1 MKTAGKLKT
10 AFLAILL
17 TILGLFACAAVVM
30 AATGN
35 TTSNIYTG
43 PYNTGIHIE
52 KQWNDDGQK
61 ENRPESIEVSYKM
74 TLVLSDYV
82 TSKTETVTNEGSVT
96 LSEANSWQDDVNWD
110 YSNAG
115 TIGPSYHLGRDL
127 TVEVE
132 EINVPKGY
140 TASYEWVGNSG
151 YVIVTNTYTEPT
163 GDLSVTKTVSGDNA
177 DLDKAFE
184 FTLNLTDADG
194 TPLTEEYSYSIL
206 NKDSSVA
213 ETGNISNGETFKLS
227 HEQTFTVTGLPEGTL
242 YEVTEAENDDYTSE
256 VVSGNASGAI
266 DSENPAAV
274 TFNNKFNEPEP
285 ETVNISGSKIW
296 KDNDDEAGLRPDS
309 IEINLWN
316 GEELVAK
323 TTIDEADGWVYSF
336 NQLAKYDQQGNE
348 IKYTVTETPVKGY
361 STTYDGYNII
371 NTYTPDDK
379 TPVKP
384 PTDPGEDPSEPTKTS
399 DPADPVA
406 IMMIMMMSAA
416 ALVVLKKKS
425 R

>member
-10 AFLAILL
+10 AFLAMLL

-35 TTSNIYTG
+35 TTSNIYTS
-43 PYNTGIHIE
+43 PYNTGILIE
-52 KQWNDDGQK
+52 KQWNDDGH
-61 ENRPESIEVSYKM
+61 EGNRPESIEVSYKM
-74 TLVLSDYV
+74 TMVFSDYKGN
-82 TSKTETVTNEGSVT
+82 TDTVINEGSVT
-96 LSEANSWQDDVNWD
+96 LSETNSWKDNVTWD
-110 YSNAG
+110 YSNA
-115 TIGPSYHLGRDL
+115 R
-127 TVEVE
+127 
-132 EINVPKGY
+132 
-140 TASYEWVGNSG
+140 GNSG

-194 TPLTEEYSYSIL
+194 APLTEDYSYSIL
-206 NKDSSVA
+206 NKDNSVA

-227 HEQTFTVTGLPEGTL
+227 HEQTFTVTGVPEGTL

-266 DSENPAAV
+266 DSDNPAAV
-274 TFNNKFNEPEP
+274 TFNNKYNEPKP

-296 KDNDDEAGLRPDS
+296 KDNDDEAGMRPDS

-316 GEELVAK
+316 GEDLVAT
-323 TTIDEADGWVYSF
+323 TTIDAADGWAYSF
-336 NQLAKYDQQGNE
+336 NQLAKYNQQGNE

-399 DPADPVA
+399 DPAAPVA

>member
-10 AFLAILL
+10 AFLAMLL

-35 TTSNIYTG
+35 TTSNIYTS
-43 PYNTGIHIE
+43 PYGTGILIE
-52 KQWNDDGQK
+52 KQWNDDGH
-61 ENRPESIEVSYKM
+61 EGNRPESIEVSYKM
-74 TLVLSDYV
+74 TMVFSDNKGN
-82 TSKTETVTNEGSVT
+82 TDIQTNEGSVT
-96 LSEANSWQDDVNWD
+96 LSEANSWKDNVTWG
-110 YSNAG
+110 YSNASDLG
-115 TIGPSYHLGRDL
+115 FSYHLGRDL

-184 FTLNLTDADG
+184 FALNLTDADG

-206 NKDSSVA
+206 NKDNSVA
-213 ETGNISNGETFKLS
+213 ETGNISNGETFNLS
-227 HEQTFTVTGLPEGTL
+227 HEQTFTVTGVPEGTL
-242 YEVTEAENDDYTSE
+242 YEVTEAESDDYTSE

-266 DSENPAAV
+266 DSDNPAAV
-274 TFNNKFNEPEP
+274 TFNSKFNEPEP

-296 KDNDDEAGLRPDS
+296 KDNDDKAGMRPDS

-316 GEELVAK
+316 GEELVAT
-323 TTIDEADGWVYSF
+323 TTIDAADGWAYSF

-384 PTDPGEDPSEPTKTS
+384 PTDSGEDPSEPTKTS
-399 DPADPVA
+399 DPAAPVA

>member
-1 MKTAGKLKT
+1 MK
-10 AFLAILL
+10 
-17 TILGLFACAAVVM
+17 
-30 AATGN
+30 
-35 TTSNIYTG
+35 
-43 PYNTGIHIE
+43 
-52 KQWNDDGQK
+52 
-61 ENRPESIEVSYKM
+61 
-74 TLVLSDYV
+74 
-82 TSKTETVTNEGSVT
+82 
-96 LSEANSWQDDVNWD
+96 
-110 YSNAG
+110 
-115 TIGPSYHLGRDL
+115 
-127 TVEVE
+127 

-194 TPLTEEYSYSIL
+194 TPLTEDYSYSIL
-206 NKDSSVA
+206 NKDNSVA

-227 HEQTFTVTGLPEGTL
+227 HEQTFTVTGVPEGAL

-266 DSENPAAV
+266 DSDNPAAV

-296 KDNDDEAGLRPDS
+296 KDNNDEAGMRPDS

-316 GEELVAK
+316 GEELVAT
-323 TTIDEADGWVYSF
+323 TTIDAADGWAYSF

-399 DPADPVA
+399 DPAAPVA
-406 IMMIMMMSAA
+406 IMMIMMMSAT